1 MKTIYNGFF
10 TVVFA
15 LIATTAFA
23 QGIITGTVIDAEL
36 NEPLPGANVVVKG
49 TTTGVSTDFD
59 GKFQIEVPQ
68 SSGTLV
74 VSYIGFVKKEIKFT
88 STGDIGNISLQANAD
103 ELEGVVVVGTG
114 VIDLVKDRQTPI
126 AVSTIKASDIQKAS
140 GNAEFPTLLRS
151 MPSVYAN
158 TSGGGYG
165 DAEIR
170 VRGFDQSNTAYL
182 LNGQPINGMEDGNM
196 YWSNWQG
203 VRDVATAIQLQRG
216 LGSSKLAISSVGGTM
231 NIVTQSY
238 NEEENGFVEGAI
250 ANSNYIKSTAYYS
263 TGKNENGWSS
273 TYMLSYWEGDGN
285 YFEGTE
291 GKGLTY
297 FLSFGYK
304 PSDKHAFNLL
314 ITGAP
319 QTHDQAYQGSIEDAL
334 TYGKDYNE
342 NWGYK
347 NGKYY
352 NERTNYYHKPVI
364 NFNWDWNINDRSSL
378 STVSYASI
386 GRGGG
391 TGPFGYHSNKF
402 DDNGQI
408 DFDRVIATNRGLT
421 PTEINGNNYQIGRA
435 IRDVEA
441 GYITRASVNNHLWL
455 GTVSNFN
462 HKINDNLEFN
472 VGFDYRFYKGKHY
485 RMVTDFLGLDG
496 WEVTDNNSVPGG
508 YNVFKTYDINLF
520 DPTFKNARDTE
531 KIDYDYSEQISY
543 LGGFGQI
550 EYKEDAFSAYIQG
563 AISSQWHQRW
573 DYFNYMLPNEQK
585 SQKVNNGGFNVKG
598 GLSYNIDE
606 HHNVF
611 ANAGYYS
618 RQPFHDNIYLNFTND
633 LNPLAENEKITG
645 YELGYKF
652 NSSIFSANLNG
663 YYTVWDDRVDV
674 SSVRLDLNNDG
685 VDEDYFSRFAGLKQ
699 VHYGV
704 EFDFMLRPLMTD
716 QLGIYGFASLGNWK
730 YGDNSIQT
738 LVRQDNLEVVPGY
751 DGETA
756 YIDDVKVGNAAQT
769 SFNLGANY
777 KIIDEFSVDADWYH
791 YANVYANIDPVRF
804 TSPGQEII
812 KLPSY
817 NLFRAGLSYRLPL
830 KNTEKQSFFFRFNV
844 DNLFNTMY
852 LQSLATNI
860 APEDGVDNYK
870 GINVNN
876 RGTFGFGRQWSFSVR
891 YNF

>member
-15 LIATTAFA
+15 LMATTAFA

-59 GKFQIEVPQ
+59 GKFRIEVPQ
-68 SSGTLV
+68 NSGTLV
-74 VSYIGFVKKEIKFT
+74 VSYIGFVKKEVRFT
-88 STGDIGNISLQANAD
+88 STGDIGNIALQGDA
-103 ELEGVVVVGTG
+103 EQLEGVVVVGTG

-165 DAEIR
+165 DAQIR

-238 NEEENGFVEGAI
+238 NEKEKGFVEGAI
-250 ANSNYIKSTAYYS
+250 ANNNYIKSTAYYS

-319 QTHDQAYQGSIEDAL
+319 QTHGQAYQNNIQAAL

-347 NGKYY
+347 NGKFY
-352 NERTNYYHKPVI
+352 NERTNYYHKPVM
-364 NFNWDWNINDRSSL
+364 NFNWDWNISDKSNL
-378 STVSYASI
+378 STVAYASI

-391 TGPFGYHSNKF
+391 TGPLGYHSNKF

-408 DFDRVIATNRGLT
+408 DFDRIIATNRGLE
-421 PTEINGNNYQIGRA
+421 PTEINGSNYLIGRE
-435 IRDVEA
+435 IRNVEA

-496 WEVTDNNSVPGG
+496 WGVTNNGSVPGG
-508 YNVFKTYDINLF
+508 YTVFKSYDINLF
-520 DPTFKNARDTE
+520 DPTFKNAKDTE
-531 KIDYDYSEQISY
+531 KIGYDYSEQISY
-543 LGGFGQI
+543 IGGFGQI

-585 SQKVNNGGFNVKG
+585 SQKVNNGGFNLKG

-652 NSSIFSANLNG
+652 NSSVFSANLNG
-663 YYTVWDDRVDV
+663 YYTVWDDRVEV
-674 SSVRLDLNNDG
+674 RSTRLDLDNDG
-685 VDEDYFSRFAGLKQ
+685 IDEDYFSRFAGLKQ

-756 YIDDVKVGNAAQT
+756 YIDGVKVGEAAQT

-777 KIIDEFSVDADWYH
+777 KIIDEFSIDVDWYH
-791 YANVYANIDPVRF
+791 YANVYAYIDPIRF
-804 TSPGQEII
+804 TTPDQDVI

-817 NLFRAGLSYRLPL
+817 NLFRAGLSYTLPL
-830 KNTEKQSFFFRFNV
+830 KNTERQSFFFRFNV

-852 LQSLATNI
+852 LQSLSTNI